1 MGLVEVL
8 EKRLE
13 PLKDKMGGVLR
24 IKPESRPPGFVQIE
38 TEEGIVDASLD
49 VQLDNLKRQLTALT
63 SQE

>member
-1 MGLVEVL
+1 
-8 EKRLE
+8 
-13 PLKDKMGGVLR
+13 MGGVLR